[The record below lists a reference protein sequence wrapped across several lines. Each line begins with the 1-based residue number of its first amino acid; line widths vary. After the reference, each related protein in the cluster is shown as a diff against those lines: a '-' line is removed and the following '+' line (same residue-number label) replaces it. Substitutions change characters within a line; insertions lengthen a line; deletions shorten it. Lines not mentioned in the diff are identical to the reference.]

1 MCFDLK
7 VDVSQ
12 FSQSHSNRLLC
23 VDEHNILFSQLGLK
37 ILYNSMQNNSYYC
50 IIQR

>member
-23 VDEHNILFSQLGLK
+23 VGEHNILFSQLGLK